1 MSSTRILSTLFITA
15 LCLTAP
21 SLAQDDKS
29 DKKASGAGG
38 QVEVKTD
45 RFSNI
50 TTVTLKPQ
58 TILDKPEH
66 LVTMRIETKL
76 EKKDFDDAFRDEVNA
91 YVYFESHSNGSI
103 DFGDRKILFLVN
115 NQPLRV
121 PAGEIK
127 IEVPIDPKP
136 GFKSYRSGLTI
147 FNRVALEQIGKA
159 NEIEMRLGSV
169 ELRLSASMVATM
181 REYATQALAQQK
193 AVNGR

>member
-1 MSSTRILSTLFITA
+1 MSSLRMLANLFITA
-15 LCLTAP
+15 LCLTTF
-21 SLAQDDKS
+21 SFAQDGKS
-29 DKKASGAGG
+29 DKGTSGAGG
-38 QVEVKTD
+38 QIEVKTD

-121 PAGEIK
+121 PAGEVK

-136 GFKSYRSGLTI
+136 GLKSYRSGLTI
-147 FNRVALEQIGKA
+147 FNRAALEQIGKA

-169 ELRLSASMVATM
+169 ELTLSASMVKIL
-181 REYATQALAQQK
+181 REYAAQALAQQK
-193 AVNGR
+193 AINGK